1 MKGMNRTTG
10 KPLDGVEHLKQS
22 IRDIMMTAPETRVMR
37 REYGCG
43 VRDLVDAP
51 LNGRTLTTF
60 YAAAAAALD
69 KFEPRLRVSRVY
81 GEIDQT
87 GDFILTVEGF
97 YKHNGKEIILEGITL

>member
-1 MKGMNRTTG
+1 MKGMDRITG

-22 IRDIMMTAPETRVMR
+22 IRDIMMTSPETRVMR

-51 LNGRTLTTF
+51 LNGPTLTAF

-69 KFEPRLRVSRVY
+69 KYEPRLRVSRVH
-81 GEIDQT
+81 GELLQS
-87 GDFILTVEGF
+87 GEFLLTVEGY